1 VSSDNSEIHDRFRVT
16 NYQFYL
22 AIMGSPEITSQV
34 GAASMTER
42 LVKTGCFVVLSLT
55 IVLGLACSALAQSS
69 TAESRA
75 TGNSTGNGINDLILV
90 SFILDHERELKLS
103 AQQVQNL
110 AAIRAEF
117 QKQALKKRAE
127 LQVAELELDELRAKT
142 PVDLGA
148 VEAKIKQSD
157 ALKTELRIDSIKAVE
172 AARAK
177 LSPEQRTKLEAL
189 RRANPVSAGQEDST
203 DPNLQQ
209 RVESILKE
217 KYKDQKVVE
226 LETSEAIVTKLMDWA
241 KTFGLVL
248 GIPLTI
254 LGLALGV
261 LGVKTLSDIK
271 KLADNATQAFAT
283 TVETGKQDLANAI
296 TAGNQGIANTVNAAN
311 NEMVKLASEGQ
322 QKVGQLS
329 QEAQLTFDTLKIKGD
344 SYLADYKKIEAQ
356 LTEVTALA
364 KKIPTITRNLET
376 LENKVDQIEEKI
388 NIDSSNISSKQE
400 EAINSTL
407 KSLQKYFQKIGFN
420 PPKGRIRV
428 RFEDDSE
435 GMGTTASYDP
445 GQNLVQIRSRL
456 VDDLDLTIH
465 SYAHHALMGGKETSL
480 SSASDEVQ
488 SIEAGLADY
497 YTCSFT
503 NNPHIAEKSI
513 PIFREEHGADKYPHP
528 YLRNLDN
535 DRSFDEVDPESA
547 GEAELHDIGEIWGGT
562 FWKLRSLLGQEAA
575 DKLLFSAW
583 RATDIAAGS
592 GVDFVKKLIELYKPT
607 GDAKNGN
614 RIKSV
619 FKQRGLKL

>member
-1 VSSDNSEIHDRFRVT
+1 MLEK
-16 NYQFYL
+16 
-22 AIMGSPEITSQV
+22 
-34 GAASMTER
+34 
-42 LVKTGCFVVLSLT
+42 LVKTSCLVILSLT
-55 IVLGLACSALAQSS
+55 IVLGLACFAMAQVS
-69 TAESRA
+69 TPERRAE
-75 TGNSTGNGINDLILV
+75 GNSTGSGINDLTLV
-90 SFILDHERELKLS
+90 SFILDHERDLRLS
-103 AQQVQNL
+103 APQVQSL
-110 AAIRAEF
+110 AAIRGEF
-117 QKQALKKRAE
+117 QKQALKKRAD
-127 LQVAELELDELRAKT
+127 LQVAELELDELRSKT

-157 ALKTELRIDSIKAVE
+157 ALKTELRIAGIQAVE

-177 LSPEQRTKLEAL
+177 LSPEQRTKLDAL
-189 RRANPVSAGQEDST
+189 RRANPLVAGQEDST

-261 LGVKTLSDIK
+261 LGIKTLSDIT
-271 KLADNATQAFAT
+271 KLADSAKQEFAT
-283 TVETGKQDLANAI
+283 TIAAAKDDLTRAIDTGRQDVAVKQREADETF
-296 TAGNQGIANTVNAAN
+296 
-311 NEMVKLASEGQ
+311 AS
-322 QKVGQLS
+322 
-329 QEAQLTFDTLKIKGD
+329 LKTRGER
-344 SYLADYKKIEAQ
+344 YLAEYKNIEAQ
-356 LTEVTALA
+356 LAEVTELA

-407 KSLQKYFQKIGFN
+407 KLLQKYFQKIGFK

-428 RFEDDSE
+428 RFEDDSK
-435 GMGTTASYDP
+435 GMGTTAFYDP

-465 SYAHHALMGGKETSL
+465 SYAHHALMGRKEISL
-480 SSASDEVQ
+480 SSASYEVQ

-513 PIFREEHGADKYPHP
+513 PIFREEHGAEKYPHP

-535 DRSFDEVDPESA
+535 DRSFDEVDLERA
-547 GEAELHDIGEIWGGT
+547 GEAELHDIGEIWGGA
-562 FWKLRSLLGQEAA
+562 FWELRSRLGQETA

-583 RATDIAAGS
+583 MATDSAVGS

-607 GDAKNGN
+607 ADEKNGN

-619 FKQRGLKL
+619 FKQRGLKV